1 MEMELK
7 FIFNKNNEEDMVIKE
22 KCDQIGETFNSLL
35 KNCSDTVPELEELK
49 EIVNFNVAENESTIN
64 YSIKFSEDLL
74 NYAENNDV
82 NSLVNQIIGK
92 N

>member
-7 FIFNKNNEEDMVIKE
+7 FIFNKNNEEDMVVKE
-22 KCDQIGETFNSLL
+22 KCDQIGETFNSLV
-35 KNCSDTVPELEELK
+35 KSCSDIMPEEELK
-49 EIVNFNVAENESTIN
+49 EMVNFNVTENESTIN
-64 YSIKFSEDLL
+64 YSIKFSEGLL
-74 NYAENNDV
+74 DYTENNDV

>member
-1 MEMELK
+1 MELK
-7 FIFNKNNEEDMVIKE
+7 FIFNKNNEEDMIVKE

-49 EIVNFNVAENESTIN
+49 EIVNFNVVENESTIN
-64 YSIKFSEDLL
+64 YFIKFSEDLL